1 MTNKIND
8 KLLFWIDRLSSVQ
21 LTLVCLG
28 LAMVLVVFGTLA
40 QVHMGT
46 FAAQKEYFNSWW
58 IYGDLGDSRVP
69 VFPGGLSVGALWL
82 INLLAA
88 FAMRFTFQRK
98 DTGILISHFGLILL
112 LMGQFLTQSLAY
124 ESNMPIEVGKSSNY
138 TQAFRDTELVLIKSV
153 DADLDEV
160 TSIPSSL
167 LSREIEIHPP
177 RRPFYLVVHR
187 FIKNAQLGMAPS
199 PQALS
204 LQGEGGRRPG
214 EGPPSLATQGIGTR
228 VSAQEIPPV
237 TSDDDVNTPAVY
249 VEVRE
254 GARSLGVWL
263 VSSGLGAP
271 QSFFSGGDEYRL
283 AMRPR
288 RYYLPFTLTLKEF
301 HHDIY
306 PGTDIPRNF
315 SSLVHLSDPAK
326 HEERDIL
333 IYMNHPLRYGGKTFY
348 QASFGEG
355 DQLSVFQ
362 VVQNPTSAGPYV
374 SCALVVLG
382 LAVQF
387 FLHLLDFLRKRT

>member
-1 MTNKIND
+1 MTK
-8 KLLFWIDRLSSVQ
+8 KVKEELLLWIDRLASVR
-21 LTLVCLG
+21 LTLVCLA
-28 LAMVLVVFGTLA
+28 LAMVLVVCGTLA

-69 VFPGGLSVGALWL
+69 IFPGGLAVGALWMV
-82 INLLAA
+82 NLLAA
-88 FAMRFTFQRK
+88 FGVRFSFERK
-98 DTGILISHFGLILL
+98 DAGILISHFGIILL

-138 TQAFRDTELVLIKSV
+138 TQAFRDTELALIKSV
-153 DADLDEV
+153 DNDLDEV
-160 TSIPSSL
+160 TAIPSSL

-177 RRPFYLVVHR
+177 HRSFYLVVHR
-187 FIKNAQLGMAPS
+187 FIKNAQLGMATDTS
-199 PQALS
+199 
-204 LQGEGGRRPG
+204 
-214 EGPPSLATQGIGTR
+214 SLATQGIGTR
-228 VSAQEIPPV
+228 VSAQEIPAV

-254 GARSLGVWL
+254 GDHSLGVWL

-283 AMRPR
+283 VMRPK

-355 DQLSVFQ
+355 DKLSVFQ

-387 FLHLLDFLRKRT
+387 LLHLLDFLRKRT